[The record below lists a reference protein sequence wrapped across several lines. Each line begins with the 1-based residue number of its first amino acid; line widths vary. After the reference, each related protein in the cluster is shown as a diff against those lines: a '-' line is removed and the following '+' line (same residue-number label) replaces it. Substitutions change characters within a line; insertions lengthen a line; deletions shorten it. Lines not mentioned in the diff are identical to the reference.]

1 MNESRGK
8 PQAMFLPQLQS
19 TCRYTTRRGILL
31 QNCYNYIY
39 IRLIFGNWTQA
50 KAGFYHIEE
59 LSTVVGSGQTGGTK
73 PLCSLNILYMLT

>member
-8 PQAMFLPQLQS
+8 PQAMFLPKLQS

-39 IRLIFGNWTQA
+39 FRLIFGNWAQG
-50 KAGFYHIEE
+50 KAGFYHAEE
-59 LSTVVGSGQTGGTK
+59 SATFGGSGQTGGGS
-73 PLCSLNILYMLT
+73 PSVLLTSFTC